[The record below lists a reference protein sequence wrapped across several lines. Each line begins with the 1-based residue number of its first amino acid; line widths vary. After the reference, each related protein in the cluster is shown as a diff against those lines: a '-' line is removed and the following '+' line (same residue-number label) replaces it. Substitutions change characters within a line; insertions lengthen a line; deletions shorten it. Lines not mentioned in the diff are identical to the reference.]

1 VGPFY
6 YDSTKLYNNHPAVD
20 GIDKEELS
28 DKEQEI
34 SRLKDVARKSYDKN
48 TVRSAIDKL
57 TMYGKDGIKPIT
69 DIIEAPVVDE
79 SMKEYGLNA
88 IKRIRIFTPFNP

>member
-1 VGPFY
+1 M
-6 YDSTKLYNNHPAVD
+6 
-20 GIDKEELS
+20 S

-34 SRLKDVARKSYDKN
+34 DRLKDVGKKSYDEN
-48 TVRSAIDKL
+48 TVKSAIDKL
-57 TMYGKDGIKPIT
+57 AMYGKDGIKPIT

-79 SMKEYGLNA
+79 SVKQYGLNA

>member
-1 VGPFY
+1 M
-6 YDSTKLYNNHPAVD
+6 S
-20 GIDKEELS
+20 GIDEEKLS

-34 SRLKDVARKSYDKN
+34 SRLKDVARKSYDEN

-57 TMYGKDGIKPIT
+57 TMYGKDGINPIT
-69 DIIEAPVVDE
+69 DIIEGPAVHQ
-79 SMKEYGLNA
+79 SIKQYGLNA

>member
-1 VGPFY
+1 M
-6 YDSTKLYNNHPAVD
+6 
-20 GIDKEELS
+20 S

-34 SRLKDVARKSYDKN
+34 NRLKDVGKKSYDEN
-48 TVRSAIDKL
+48 TVKSAIDKL
-57 TMYGKDGIKPIT
+57 AMYGKDGIKPIT

-79 SMKEYGLNA
+79 SVKQYGLNA

>member
-1 VGPFY
+1 M
-6 YDSTKLYNNHPAVD
+6 S
-20 GIDKEELS
+20 GIDEEKLS

-34 SRLKDVARKSYDKN
+34 SRLKDVARKSYDEN

-57 TMYGKDGIKPIT
+57 TMYGKDGINPIT